1 MWILGLKG
9 WTNFADFTQGV
20 STEFRNQCFWKQQPL
35 FRHEQRL
42 PPVCRCVGLLH
53 AIVFVAPPIRIGLE
67 HILSVSRTG
76 RIETRETRELES
88 SKAAFTIAFFRY
100 RQSKLRSQE
109 TTLETR
115 PLNTETQN
123 ESKSTNHR
131 SETMTFWTSLS
142 NVLCS

>member
-1 MWILGLKG
+1 M
-9 WTNFADFTQGV
+9 NV
-20 STEFRNQCFWKQQPL
+20 NV

-53 AIVFVAPPIRIGLE
+53 AIVPVGPPIRIGLE

-109 TTLETR
+109 TTLETQR
-115 PLNTETQN
+115 HKTDRNPPITDQ
-123 ESKSTNHR
+123 KR
-131 SETMTFWTSLS
+131 
-142 NVLCS
+142 